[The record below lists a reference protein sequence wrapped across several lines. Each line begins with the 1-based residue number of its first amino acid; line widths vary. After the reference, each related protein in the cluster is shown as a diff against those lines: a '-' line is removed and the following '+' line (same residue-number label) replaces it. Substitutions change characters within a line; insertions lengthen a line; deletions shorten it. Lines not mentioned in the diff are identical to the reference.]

1 MVHCVWSGGQS
12 LQLRYTDD
20 VSLSA
25 VGVPQAADEI
35 QLLLPQY
42 MLLHTNIYI
51 YYISLATVPRTSSDA
66 EQKCCDAGSSV
77 VMLAVAL

>member
-51 YYISLATVPRTSSDA
+51 YIYR
-66 EQKCCDAGSSV
+66 
-77 VMLAVAL
+77 ALQERGAPLTPN

>member
-42 MLLHTNIYI
+42 MLLHTHIYI
-51 YYISLATVPRTSSDA
+51 YIECSLDMREVLKPNSHGAHI
-66 EQKCCDAGSSV
+66 
-77 VMLAVAL
+77 AVG